1 MCNFWQ
7 SCAKMSTLRVRADL
21 VDRWLIIRLAFRAL
35 VAHQWPMAHH
45 PGSDGSLAPARKEA
59 WPEPAERERAMTCAT
74 VWSVLLHLT
83 IMHFALVVGRSL
95 PSGTGICPAMD
106 KGKAYQL
113 FEISLGQPGY

>member
-59 WPEPAERERAMTCAT
+59 WPEPAEREGNDMCYSVVSAAASDHNALCTCSGEVT
-74 VWSVLLHLT
+74 TIRNWYLPCHGQRKGLL
-83 IMHFALVVGRSL
+83 AV
-95 PSGTGICPAMD
+95 
-106 KGKAYQL
+106 
-113 FEISLGQPGY
+113 